1 MHPCAPCFA
10 VRAVVPRYDLGADP
24 AEAVNL
30 AAAASANQTVA
41 RLLAAGYRGLVADPK
56 APDRAEY
63 AARFEGALVLA
74 PYERAKFANGVSG
87 VVLDA
92 LLHGAP
98 VVATSGTWAGDVVDR
113 FDAGIVLRDRTA
125 AQLADAV
132 ERILGRW
139 DRYAQNAA
147 KASEALATEHDPRAL
162 ARVIAAHG

>member
-1 MHPCAPCFA
+1 
-10 VRAVVPRYDLGADP
+10 
-24 AEAVNL
+24 
-30 AAAASANQTVA
+30 
-41 RLLAAGYRGLVADPK
+41 
-56 APDRAEY
+56 
-63 AARFEGALVLA
+63 VLA

-147 KASEALATEHDPRAL
+147 KASEALATGNRLEQETAGQFRTELEHGADRCFDVSDPPADDEPRG
-162 ARVIAAHG
+162 HGASAMVRL